1 MLYPSIGVGVLGI
14 DGSGILIDGEGVGVT
29 AGAGFWSAGKAGNRA
44 TGVSSLG
51 RQKINKSATSD
62 KSTLVNMCKCQ

>member
-14 DGSGILIDGEGVGVT
+14 DGSGILIDGEGVGGVT

-44 TGVSSLG
+44 IGVSSPGLH
-51 RQKINKSATSD
+51 KINKSTI
-62 KSTLVNMCKCQ
+62 VNMSKCQ